1 MLTESFG
8 SQNNRTWMLAYL
20 YGEIWDPGVGNMYL
34 WLNVDFIVVLLNL
47 RLDVVMIRV
56 VQFTDATFFHRII
69 WNPGILLMGGL
80 QSGTLLLNSAGII
93 FGIGFRVN

>member
-1 MLTESFG
+1 MLSSWGRYWYIVELPSSPDSRYSQSHSWSETLMLTESFG

-34 WLNVDFIVVLLNL
+34 WLNEDFTVVILSL

-56 VQFTDATFFHRII
+56 VQFIGATFF
-69 WNPGILLMGGL
+69 L
-80 QSGTLLLNSAGII
+80 
-93 FGIGFRVN
+93 